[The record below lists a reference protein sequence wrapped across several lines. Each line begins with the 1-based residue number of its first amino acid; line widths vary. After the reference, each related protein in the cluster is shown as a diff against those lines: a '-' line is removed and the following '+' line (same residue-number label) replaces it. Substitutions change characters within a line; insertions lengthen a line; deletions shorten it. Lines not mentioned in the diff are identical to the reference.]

1 MKEEKREIVYKTL
14 DEIKPYERNARNND
28 NAVDS
33 VVNSVKQF
41 NFNVPITVDKN
52 GVIVSG
58 HTRYKAAKKLGLE
71 RVPVIVLDDLT
82 DDEIKAYRL
91 ADNKTGELA
100 SWDNGLLDSEL
111 KELLDTD
118 IDMED
123 FGFEVQLND
132 VEDEDEKVEGDL
144 PVTDNVGIYHDYI
157 VLKFETEIDWL
168 QAQTFFNLKKV
179 KWDIPN
185 TKKIHVGVGRVL
197 NGSKIIKQLLEKGVR
212 LDETDNV

>member
-1 MKEEKREIVYKTL
+1 MKEEKREIVYKSL

-91 ADNKTGELA
+91 TERQFKCNILA
-100 SWDNGLLDSEL
+100 
-111 KELLDTD
+111 
-118 IDMED
+118 
-123 FGFEVQLND
+123 
-132 VEDEDEKVEGDL
+132 
-144 PVTDNVGIYHDYI
+144 
-157 VLKFETEIDWL
+157 
-168 QAQTFFNLKKV
+168 
-179 KWDIPN
+179 
-185 TKKIHVGVGRVL
+185 
-197 NGSKIIKQLLEKGVR
+197 
-212 LDETDNV
+212 

>member
-33 VVNSVKQF
+33 VANSVKQF

-100 SWDNGLLDSEL
+100 NWDLVQLDEEL
-111 KELLDTD
+111 ESILN

-123 FGFEVQLND
+123 YGFDLDEFD
-132 VEDEDEKVEGDL
+132 MEDEDYSISSDEDNHTTNTTKHVKMCGYDIEITDEEERKLKSFIVKYVDENG
-144 PVTDNVGIYHDYI
+144 VTFGLVSE
-157 VLKFETEIDWL
+157 LMS
-168 QAQTFFNLKKV
+168 
-179 KWDIPN
+179 
-185 TKKIHVGVGRVL
+185 HV
-197 NGSKIIKQLLEKGVR
+197 S
-212 LDETDNV
+212 

>member
-1 MKEEKREIVYKTL
+1 MKEKKREIVYKSL

-33 VVNSVKQF
+33 VANSVKQF

-100 SWDNGLLDSEL
+100 NWDLVQLDEEL
-111 KELLDTD
+111 ESILN

-123 FGFEVQLND
+123 YGFDLDEFD
-132 VEDEDEKVEGDL
+132 MEDEDYSISSDEDNHTTNTTKHVKMCGYDIEITDEEERKLKSFIVKYVDENG
-144 PVTDNVGIYHDYI
+144 VTFGLVSE
-157 VLKFETEIDWL
+157 LMS
-168 QAQTFFNLKKV
+168 
-179 KWDIPN
+179 
-185 TKKIHVGVGRVL
+185 HV
-197 NGSKIIKQLLEKGVR
+197 S
-212 LDETDNV
+212 

>member
-1 MKEEKREIVYKTL
+1 MKEEKREIVYKSL

-33 VVNSVKQF
+33 VANSVKQF

-100 SWDNGLLDSEL
+100 NWDLVQLDEEL
-111 KELLDTD
+111 ESILN

-123 FGFEVQLND
+123 YGFDLDEFD
-132 VEDEDEKVEGDL
+132 MEDEDYSISSDEDNHTTNTTKHVKMCGYDIEITDEEERKLKSFIVKYVDENG
-144 PVTDNVGIYHDYI
+144 VTFGLVSE
-157 VLKFETEIDWL
+157 LMS
-168 QAQTFFNLKKV
+168 
-179 KWDIPN
+179 
-185 TKKIHVGVGRVL
+185 HV
-197 NGSKIIKQLLEKGVR
+197 S
-212 LDETDNV
+212 